1 MMRLCTAKRL
11 PCTPVVRMVRLV
23 VLMAA
28 VLLLVLA
35 PTARCSNAVPPGG
48 VVGPAATDGPSTV
61 YIPMVTCSPA
71 APTPTPDGGWTSVD
85 SWVYQLS
92 GYRNDRLDQ
101 IAATGFDLAV
111 IDLAR
116 DGNSDFFTRSE
127 IAAVQATGK
136 VVLAYFEIGAIE
148 DYRPEWDEVPAD
160 LMLGALSG
168 WPGEQYVAYW
178 DPRWWPVVEGRVDQ
192 ALEAGFDGAY
202 LDMVVTYEEIPADA
216 AGTDRADLA
225 QKMVDLIARLS
236 AYAKAR
242 DPEFKVVP
250 QNAPELRTV
259 PGYLDAVD
267 GLGMEELYFL
277 ATDRACTQSWCLE
290 NRNNAAA
297 LRAAGKLVL
306 TVDYA
311 TIAAN
316 ITSAYEQSLAA
327 GFVPY
332 VSIRALDVVRINQG
346 WEP

>member
-1 MMRLCTAKRL
+1 M
-11 PCTPVVRMVRLV
+11 
-23 VLMAA
+23 
-28 VLLLVLA
+28 LLLVSA
-35 PTARCSNAVPPGG
+35 PTARCSNAVPPDDGIA
-48 VVGPAATDGPSTV
+48 PAATDDSSTV
-61 YIPMVTCSPA
+61 YIPMVECSPA
-71 APTPTPDGGWTSVD
+71 ASTPPPDGRWEAVD

-101 IAATGFDLAV
+101 IAATQFDLAV

-116 DGNSDFFTRSE
+116 DGDSDFFARSE
-127 IAAVQATGK
+127 IEALQETGK

-148 DYRPEWDEVPAD
+148 DYRPEWDEVPPD

-202 LDMVVTYEEIPADA
+202 LDMIVTYEEIPADA

-242 DPEFKVVP
+242 NPEFKVVP

-259 PGYLDAVD
+259 PGYLGAVD

-297 LRAAGKLVL
+297 IRAAGKLVL

-316 ITSAYEQSLAA
+316 TDSAYEQSLAA

-332 VSIRALDVVRINQG
+332 VSVRALDVVRINVG